1 MTYTTKERLAVVKMH
16 LGGMSLREIE
26 REFGVDRK
34 EAGEWCRRYL
44 KAGISGVERQENV
57 RSSYED
63 RVRAVKEHLE
73 HGTTYRELCD
83 RYGVSRSRLKDWVAM
98 VRDGGYE
105 ALVGKKRGRPPKA
118 ASADGAGAV
127 NEAAEKEAA
136 RLENGAGPSYEE
148 IMQENIRL
156 KRKLYKTQ
164 RLLSAAISE
173 T

>member
-1 MTYTTKERLAVVKMH
+1 MK
-16 LGGMSLREIE
+16 
-26 REFGVDRK
+26 RK
-34 EAGEWCRRYL
+34 IL
-44 KAGISGVERQENV
+44 I
-57 RSSYED
+57 
-63 RVRAVKEHLE
+63 
-73 HGTTYRELCD
+73 
-83 RYGVSRSRLKDWVAM
+83 
-98 VRDGGYE
+98 
-105 ALVGKKRGRPPKA
+105 ALTVWPPKA